1 MPWLLRED
9 DVLAAVEQRRPGWQ
23 KALAGAVIVA
33 RPGIVQTLT
42 RSATADLDTA
52 WCAPAAIPPDR
63 SAYRVK
69 RMSVLAAR
77 RLSLPRVGSG
87 ILVVAPAGS
96 FERWKLSVGDLLEV
110 RGD

>member
-9 DVLAAVEQRRPGWQ
+9 DVLAAVEDRRPGWQ
-23 KALAGAVIVA
+23 KALSGAVIVA
-33 RPGIVQTLT
+33 RPGLVQTLT

-63 SAYRVK
+63 SGYQVK
-69 RMSVLAAR
+69 RMSALRAR
-77 RLSLPRVGSG
+77 RLTVPRLGSG
-87 ILVVAPAGS
+87 ILLVAPAGS
-96 FERWKLSVGDLLEV
+96 FERWKLCVGDLLEV